1 MRRHDEE
8 HKETVNVGN
17 SEVKQLRLDK
27 NLLYIFCL
35 FVCLCVC
42 MFSMRSAVRWPILT
56 KPASMD
62 LDVPGTVIRP
72 PKSLD
77 WPEGNLGE
85 PKNRNFGRAP
95 WRMAV

>member
-1 MRRHDEE
+1 
-8 HKETVNVGN
+8 
-17 SEVKQLRLDK
+17 
-27 NLLYIFCL
+27 
-35 FVCLCVC
+35 

-56 KPASMD
+56 KPVSMD
-62 LDVPGTVIRP
+62 LDGLGTVNRP

-95 WRMAV
+95 GEWLYRLSYVTVTLQVTDGNPPYVNDRLD

>member
-1 MRRHDEE
+1 
-8 HKETVNVGN
+8 
-17 SEVKQLRLDK
+17 
-27 NLLYIFCL
+27 
-35 FVCLCVC
+35 

-56 KPASMD
+56 KPVSMD
-62 LDVPGTVIRP
+62 LDVPRTVIRP